1 MFPILIEVQAMKTS
15 VIEVHDLLA
24 VLSLEEVEKRI
35 GEVPGAQSVTVNFA
49 AGNATV
55 RYDETRLDL
64 AHLKS
69 IMRQRGYDGAAVP
82 PGDGHDNHMT
92 PGPQAATSAEKSERA
107 PVAAAGDEPPSQGK
121 PAIDPAAAGPKPAPN
136 SPPAAEGQKAKAA
149 PEKS

>member
-1 MFPILIEVQAMKTS
+1 MKTS

-24 VLSLEEVEKRI
+24 VLSLDEVEKRI
-35 GEVPGAQSVTVNFA
+35 GEVPGAQSVTVNYA

-69 IMRQRGYDGAAVP
+69 IMRQRGYDAAAVP

-92 PGPQAATSAEKSERA
+92 PGPQPAQAATSPEKPEKA
-107 PVAAAGDEPPSQGK
+107 GVAAAGDEPPSQGK
-121 PAIDPAAAGPKPAPN
+121 PPIDPPAAAP
-136 SPPAAEGQKAKAA
+136 
-149 PEKS
+149 